1 MRSKYLVLVVL
12 IMTAILWIK
21 GNTVQA
27 SSLERWDITKEYT
40 SEKDSV
46 KYFAYLSK
54 DKKESWIYKAE
65 LLDKN
70 KMLDVVFP
78 KEMEGVPVTCVGVTH
93 ELRSVIAEK
102 ENWPESAAGLVYNL
116 FNEGWEPSSWGEEH
130 YSLTTNV
137 RSVVLPDTVTEMGV
151 AAFSRMYN
159 LQSVHLSKRITYL
172 DWYTFLDCRDLQK
185 VDFPA
190 KFKADV
196 SAFSYCDKL
205 KGLMAET
212 KYLKGATLIY
222 EGNMVINSSDKTLIQ
237 VMPQAT
243 KITIPTNIKWIQPK
257 AFTNSCLKKV
267 KVAKKNKFFAVAR
280 RCLYDKRD
288 KALILIF
295 GKGNTVTL
303 SKKIKE
309 IGQDVAT
316 TKYKIKKLVIP
327 KKIKRVDKWKKPYI
341 TNNKKVKIY
350 YCGKRIR

>member
-1 MRSKYLVLVVL
+1 MKGKVIGVFVLAF
-12 IMTAILWIK
+12 TAFLMFQ
-21 GNTVQA
+21 GTSVQA
-27 SSLERWDITKEYT
+27 SSLARWDITKEYT
-40 SEKDSV
+40 LEQNSV
-46 KYFAYLSK
+46 RYHAYLTK

-65 LLDKN
+65 RMDKK
-70 KMLDVVFP
+70 KMLDVTFP
-78 KEMEGVPVTCVGVTH
+78 SKIEGVPVTCVGVTH
-93 ELRSVIAEK
+93 ELRSVLAER
-102 ENWPESAAGLVYNL
+102 ENWPESAGLVYNL
-116 FNEGWEPSSWGEEH
+116 FDGDWEPSSSEEES
-130 YSLTTNV
+130 YPLTTNV

-159 LQSVHLSKRITYL
+159 LKSVHLSKRITYL
-172 DWYTFLDCRDLQK
+172 DWYTFFDCRDLQK

-196 SAFSYCDKL
+196 SAFSYCGKL
-205 KGLMAET
+205 RGLMTEA
-212 KYLKGATLIY
+212 KNLKGATLIY
-222 EGNMVINSSDKTLIQ
+222 KGNMVINSSDKTLIQ

-243 KITIPTNIKWIQPK
+243 KITIPTNVKWIQPN
-257 AFTNSCLKKV
+257 AFSNSCLKKV
-267 KVAKKNKFFAVAR
+267 KVAKKNKYFAVAK

-288 KALILIF
+288 KALVLIF
-295 GKGNTVTL
+295 GKGTRVTL

-327 KKIKRVDKWKKPYI
+327 QKIKRVDKWKKPYI